1 MEKFKIPLV
10 LATAGVILLG
20 AGFLLF
26 SSTRQEDKIEII
38 SSDSEEN
45 KRQETIF
52 ADIEG
57 AVEKPGVYE
66 LAFGARVED
75 LLIAAG
81 GLAVEADREW
91 VEKTLNQAQK
101 LVDGVKIYV
110 PKKGESVKGLSTT
123 SSTGTTGT
131 TGISSSEN
139 LVNINTAS
147 QTELEA
153 LWGIGPVTAQK
164 IIESRPFSQASDLL
178 TKKILKSNVYQRI
191 VEQLTVY

>member
-57 AVEKPGVYE
+57 AVQKPGVYE
-66 LAFGARVED
+66 LPSGARVED

-81 GLAVEADREW
+81 GVSNEADRQW
-91 VEKTLNQAQK
+91 IEKSLNQAQK
-101 LVDGVKIYV
+101 LVDGVKIYI
-110 PKKGESVKGLSTT
+110 PKTGEGVAGA
-123 SSTGTTGT
+123 
-131 TGISSSEN
+131 ISSQSSKSSGSSIGSEGR
-139 LVNINTAS
+139 LVNINSAS
-147 QTELEA
+147 QSELEA
-153 LWGIGPVTAQK
+153 LWGVGPVTAQK
-164 IIESRPFSQASDLL
+164 IIENRPYQSAEELL

-191 VEQLTVY
+191 AEQLTVY